1 MTRRELQDP
10 RPSIAALLRDPAV
23 RHPLK
28 SVLRAWTERD
38 PVDAAEDAGLLALA
52 FERRADEAVT
62 RGVARSLPAAGRIAD
77 E

>member
-1 MTRRELQDP
+1 MKPPALQDP
-10 RPSIAALLRDPAV
+10 RPSITTLLRDPAV

-28 SVLRAWTERD
+28 SVLRAWTQRD

-52 FERRADEAVT
+52 FERRADEAVCRT
-62 RGVARSLPAAGRIAD
+62 PRLRPSVEGGLSD